1 MTAWRRWERSRTR
14 SRFLHHPSLKT
25 RSPHQVNHPRSRI
38 RAIQPLPQLTK
49 PLRRRSKRSV
59 RDIFLSWLILN
70 SNDPKWSL
78 NKAALLHL
86 QSQLSHAETDLA
98 FAWRVCSFW
107 DSSADIFLL
116 SCLQLDVADLKQQL
130 ARSQTLFPENPSVW
144 IKDLAGYLNLHLT
157 AQDTEPTLSSHPYG
171 QADSY
176 FDMPIYL
183 SCG

>member
-1 MTAWRRWERSRTR
+1 MISKQSSIVTSSKPTVTCWNRS
-14 SRFLHHPSLKT
+14 SLCLKGVFFLRP
-25 RSPHQVNHPRSRI
+25 
-38 RAIQPLPQLTK
+38 
-49 PLRRRSKRSV
+49 
-59 RDIFLSWLILN
+59 
-70 SNDPKWSL
+70 
-78 NKAALLHL
+78 
-86 QSQLSHAETDLA
+86 
-98 FAWRVCSFW
+98 
-107 DSSADIFLL
+107 SADIFLL